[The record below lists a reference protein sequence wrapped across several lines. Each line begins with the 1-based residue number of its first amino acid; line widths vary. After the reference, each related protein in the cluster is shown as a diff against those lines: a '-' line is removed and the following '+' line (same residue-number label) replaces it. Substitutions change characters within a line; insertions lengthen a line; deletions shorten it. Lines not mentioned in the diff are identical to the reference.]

1 MLHGRNVV
9 VTGGANGLGKAL
21 AERLT
26 QRGAGV
32 AIVDADVDG
41 GERVAAA
48 LRTAG
53 GTAVAIAGDI
63 SRRGD
68 AHDLFRRAVD
78 ALGLVHG
85 LANVAGVYPRRPLLE
100 ITDEDWDFSFGV
112 NVRGLYHMST
122 AAIEH
127 MRPHGWGRIVNI
139 SSIDAF
145 IGHPKNAHYAA
156 MKAGVVSLT
165 KTFGKAFAGDGI
177 LVNGV
182 APGAIAT
189 EKAKASGFLG
199 ESANVTP
206 IGRAAEPE
214 DIADVVIFLLSDQNR
229 YMVGETVIVNG
240 GYLIP

>member
-1 MLHGRNVV
+1 MQGKNVV

-21 AERLT
+21 AERLV

-32 AIVDADVDG
+32 AIIDADADSG
-41 GERVAAA
+41 QRVASA
-48 LRTAG
+48 LRAAG

-63 SRRGD
+63 SRRAS
-68 AHDLFRRAVD
+68 AHDMFRQAVD
-78 ALGLVHG
+78 ALGRVHG

-100 ITDEDWDFSFGV
+100 ISDEDWDFSFGV

-127 MRPHGWGRIVNI
+127 MRPHRWGRIVNI

-182 APGAIAT
+182 APGPIAT
-189 EKAKASGFLG
+189 EKAKAAGFLS
-199 ESANVTP
+199 ESDSVTP
-206 IGRAAEPE
+206 IGHAAEPE
-214 DIADVVIFLLSDQNR
+214 DIADVVIFLLSEQNR
-229 YMVGETVIVNG
+229 YIVGETVIANG
-240 GYLIP
+240 GYLRP

>member
-1 MLHGRNVV
+1 MQGRNVV

-21 AERLT
+21 AERLV

-32 AIVDADVDG
+32 AIIDADAAG
-41 GERVAAA
+41 GQRVAAT
-48 LRTAG
+48 LRASG
-53 GTAVAIAGDI
+53 GTVAAIAGDI
-63 SRRGD
+63 SRRGP
-68 AHDLFRRAVD
+68 AHELFGQAVE
-78 ALGLVHG
+78 ALGQVHG

-122 AAIEH
+122 AAVEH
-127 MRPHGWGRIVNI
+127 MRPHGWGRIVNV

-145 IGHPKNAHYAA
+145 VGHPKNAHYAA

-199 ESANVTP
+199 ESARNTP
-206 IGRAAEPE
+206 IGHAAEPE
-214 DIADVVIFLLSDQNR
+214 DIADLIIFLLSDQNR
-229 YMVGETVIVNG
+229 YMVGQTVIANG

>member
-1 MLHGRNVV
+1 MQGKNVV

-21 AERLT
+21 AERLV

-32 AIVDADVDG
+32 AIIDADIEG
-41 GERVAAA
+41 GQRVAAA
-48 LRTAG
+48 LRAAG
-53 GTAVAIAGDI
+53 GNAVAIAGDI
-63 SRRGD
+63 SRRAS
-68 AHDLFRRAVD
+68 AHDMFRQAVD
-78 ALGLVHG
+78 ALGRIDG

-156 MKAGVVSLT
+156 MKAAVVSLT

-182 APGAIAT
+182 APGPIAT
-189 EKAKASGFLG
+189 EKAKAAGFLS
-199 ESANVTP
+199 ESDNVTP
-206 IGRAAEPE
+206 IGHAAEPE
-214 DIADVVIFLLSDQNR
+214 DIADVIIFLLSEQNR
-229 YMVGETVIVNG
+229 YIVGQTVIANG
-240 GYLIP
+240 GYLRP

>member
-1 MLHGRNVV
+1 
-9 VTGGANGLGKAL
+9 
-21 AERLT
+21 
-26 QRGAGV
+26 
-32 AIVDADVDG
+32 
-41 GERVAAA
+41 
-48 LRTAG
+48 
-53 GTAVAIAGDI
+53 
-63 SRRGD
+63 
-68 AHDLFRRAVD
+68 
-78 ALGLVHG
+78 
-85 LANVAGVYPRRPLLE
+85 
-100 ITDEDWDFSFGV
+100 
-112 NVRGLYHMST
+112 
-122 AAIEH
+122 
-127 MRPHGWGRIVNI
+127 
-139 SSIDAF
+139 
-145 IGHPKNAHYAA
+145 

-199 ESANVTP
+199 ESAKVTP